1 MNFEDSDPDWFEE
14 SDDDENDD
22 QDGDDYNLNHERID
36 NLPVMIKA
44 REIFEIVH
52 SLVDTLPDDHDLHFL
67 REQMLTDAA
76 LIPAKVAGAE
86 GGDFYTLRMENAVL
100 IKLAARA
107 LVTHTY
113 TCKMFNLSNERY
125 LDLLRI
131 AIDEFRVLFVD
142 WVNTFDKNNDIGDE
156 WGNLFK

>member
-1 MNFEDSDPDWFEE
+1 MSFDDSDPDWFDE
-14 SDDDENDD
+14 SDDEDD
-22 QDGDDYNLNHERID
+22 DPTGEEDNFSHERTD

-52 SLVDTLPDDHDLHFL
+52 SLVDTLPEDNDLHFL

-86 GGDFYTLRMENAVL
+86 GGDLYTLRMENAVL

-125 LDLLRI
+125 LELLRN
-131 AIDEFRVLFVD
+131 AIDEFRELFVD
-142 WVNTFDKNNDIGDE
+142 WVNTFDKSNDITDE
-156 WGNLFK
+156 WGELFK